1 MAPQPPERRIDV
13 GRLPPREL
21 ASLRDALTEELQGL
35 AQRATA
41 LQQVAAQF
49 GGSGRAID
57 VLKEQEKGER
67 EWREG
72 GRVGK

>member
-1 MAPQPPERRIDV
+1 MAPQPERRIDV

-57 VLKEQEKGER
+57 VLKDQPKGLFVKDWER
-67 EWREG
+67 WRG
-72 GRVGK
+72 